1 MLLLLPAQYTGI
13 SIGWGWNFAQAVTW
27 PRMPWDRDNIV
38 SHNHIHHVVGVMGDG
53 GAVYTLGVQGNRP
66 FRKVGNRTFPSLPLP
81 PLEIAPMSIISK
93 NWIHD
98 NGWPSRPGHGAKPGD
113 VRRPFSAC

>member
-1 MLLLLPAQYTGI
+1 
-13 SIGWGWNFAQAVTW
+13 
-27 PRMPWDRDNIV
+27 MPWDRDNIV
-38 SHNHIHHVVGVMGDG
+38 AHNHIHHVVGIMGDG

-66 FRKVGNRTFPSLPLP
+66 FRQIGNLTFPALPLP
-81 PLEIAPMSIISK
+81 PLEIAPMSIITK

-113 VRRPFSAC
+113 GTPAGDGSHGPGGIYLDVRRHNVLVPP